1 MSNPEVKAMEEI
13 LAKMQNAQA
22 NAEHIREERA
32 QGNVVVSESAQE
44 MYDILAKL
52 QKATNDSA
60 SKLVI
65 NEDVKLNDSTHNTTV
80 GIGSL
85 NIVLEKQNV
94 YGYKKTYYTVTENDK
109 PIVHK
114 LALFES
120 AMAIVKLKL
129 RDNSHTVESTKLNRI
144 VELDSLYGNNFDE
157 AASFKQRAKTIN
169 ESAKQDVY
177 MAKHSV
183 AVGKTRS
190 LKSQIKKLL

>member
-52 QKATNDSA
+52 QNATNDSA

-80 GIGSL
+80 GIGGSL

-94 YGYKKTYYTVTENDK
+94 YGFKKTYYTITENDK
-109 PIVHK
+109 PIVSS

-120 AMAIVKLKL
+120 AMAIIKLKL
-129 RDNSHTVESTKLNRI
+129 RENKISSTKLDRI
-144 VELDSLYGNNFDE
+144 IELDTLYCTKFDE
-157 AASFKQRAKTIN
+157 AARYKQRAKAIN

-183 AVGKTRS
+183 AVGKMRS